1 MDMCSTQSPP
11 LAASLVCVRSIQ
23 DKRYVESI
31 EQFGSALTRLA
42 RAYESD
48 ADRRSDLLQE
58 VHVALWKSFAVF
70 DERCSLRTW
79 VYRVAHIIGIKH
91 VTASR
96 RLRLNEMYSIE
107 EVPEIEDEQSG
118 AVVADQQDSLRR
130 LMELVEKLKPFDRQ
144 VILLYL
150 EDLSAEEIGE
160 VVGLSARNIATKVH
174 RIKKLLTT
182 MFHAGLGHE

>member
-1 MDMCSTQSPP
+1 MDTCSTPSPG
-11 LAASLVCVRSIQ
+11 LAASLAGVRSIQ
-23 DKRYVESI
+23 DKRYVEST
-31 EQFGSALTRLA
+31 EQFGFALVRLA

-48 ADRRSDLLQE
+48 IDRRRDLLQE
-58 VHVALWKSFAVF
+58 IHVALWKSFAVF

-79 VYRVAHIIGIKH
+79 VYRVSHITAMKH
-91 VTASR
+91 ITASR

-118 AVVADQQDSLRR
+118 AASADQQDSLRR
-130 LMELVEKLKPFDRQ
+130 LIELVGKLKPLDRQ
-144 VILLYL
+144 VVLLYL

-160 VVGLSARNIATKVH
+160 VVGLSARNIATKIH

-182 MFHAGLGHE
+182 MFHAGVRP